1 MAEDAASRKAILRR
15 QLREA
20 VRALTPAEAAGAA
33 AALRDRLVTQPAWQ
47 QARTILLFVPAPD
60 EPDIWPLVDKA
71 LREGR
76 TVALPRHDPA
86 TDTYGAAQVQDP
98 DTDLVPGRFGL
109 REPGPQCPSV
119 PLNRLDLALV
129 PGLGFTPTGGR
140 LGRGKGY
147 FDRLLPSVSGLACG
161 VAFDCQLV
169 DTLPL
174 EPHDAVLNAVLTPTR
189 WFWTGTRAR
198 L

>member
-20 VRALTPAEAAGAA
+20 VRSLPPAEAARAS
-33 AALRDRLVTQPAWQ
+33 AALRDQLVAQTAWQ
-47 QARTILLFVPAPD
+47 QARTVLLFVPAPD
-60 EPDIWPLVDKA
+60 EPDIWPLVDQA

-86 TDTYGAAQVQDP
+86 TDTYGAARVLDP
-98 DTDLVPGRFGL
+98 EADLMAGRFGL
-109 REPGPQCPSV
+109 REPGPQCPPV

-129 PGLGFTPTGGR
+129 PGLGFTPMGGR

-147 FDRLLPSVSGLACG
+147 FDRLLPSVSGITCG

-189 WFWTGTRAR
+189 WFWAGPRAR

>member
-1 MAEDAASRKAILRR
+1 MAEDTASRKTDLRC
-15 QLREA
+15 QLQAA
-20 VRALTPAEAAGAA
+20 VRALTPAEAARAS
-33 AALRDRLVTQPAWQ
+33 AALRDRLVAQAAWQ
-47 QARTILLFVPAPD
+47 QARVILLFAPGPD
-60 EPDIWPLVDKA
+60 EPDVWPLVDKA
-71 LREGR
+71 LRAGH

-86 TDTYGAAQVQDP
+86 TDTYGAAQVRDL
-98 DTDLVPGRFGL
+98 DADLVKGRFGL

-119 PLNRLDLALV
+119 PLNRLDLAVV

-147 FDRLLPSVSGLACG
+147 FDRLLTAVSGITCG

-174 EPHDAVLNAVLTPTR
+174 EPHDAVLNAVLTPTQ
-189 WFWTGTRAR
+189 WIWTGTRAR